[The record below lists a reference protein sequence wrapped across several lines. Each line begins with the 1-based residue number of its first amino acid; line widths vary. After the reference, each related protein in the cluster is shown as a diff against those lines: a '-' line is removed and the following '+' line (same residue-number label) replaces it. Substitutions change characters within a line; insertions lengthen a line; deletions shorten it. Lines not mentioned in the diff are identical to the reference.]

1 MVRAYNIH
9 VIRFEDI
16 LEKVQAYNP
25 GSDETLLRKAYVF
38 SAKEHHGQTRRS
50 GEPYLIHP
58 LNVAG
63 ILADI
68 RADDVSIVVG
78 LLHDILEDTGVTKED
93 LARHFGAEVAE
104 LVDGVTKIGKF
115 SFHSREQEQAE
126 TFLKMIL
133 GMASDLR
140 VILVKLADRLH
151 NMRTLEFLA
160 PEKRIEIARET
171 LEIYA
176 PIANRLGIG
185 AIKGQLED
193 LSFQYLEPESCAEL
207 SAEVE
212 ARLKNTRGLVEEI
225 QRRIESTLSQAGI
238 ENQVRG
244 RVKRLYSIHT
254 KLKRQGLEIAQLYD
268 ILAFRI
274 VCREVKDCY
283 AILGL
288 VHQIWRPVPGRF
300 KDYIAMPKPNFYQSL
315 HTTVM
320 GERGTPFEVQVRTF
334 EMDVVAER
342 GIAAHWR
349 YKEGRLDAS
358 PEDARFDWL
367 RRLADLKTEVSDPRK
382 FLNALK
388 VDLYPDEIYTFS
400 PKGKVFAFPRGATPV
415 DFAYRIHSDVGAH
428 CVGARVNGRLVP
440 LKSPL
445 VNGDWVEILTSPA
458 AKPSRDWLS
467 FAVTS
472 RAKNKIR
479 HYIHAQE
486 KEKSIEI
493 GRKLLDREFK
503 RFKKSIRKLESDGEL
518 ADQLPELGLSKIED
532 LYAAVGFGKLAA
544 RSVLERFVSAEE
556 IARVPP
562 TETESVI
569 GRAARKILPFGAPS
583 VEVVG
588 YDDLLASLAKC
599 CSPLPGEPIV
609 GYVTRGRGVSVHSA
623 VCPNVTN
630 LLYDPER
637 QIAVSWSGKRPD
649 TKFPAELKLITEDR
663 PALLADVTQVIADE
677 KSNIRRIEAR
687 TTEGGTGEVVIV
699 LEISGVKHLEKI
711 LKKLRAVAGVREVR
725 RQASAAPLAAPT
737 AS

>member
-1 MVRAYNIH
+1 M
-9 VIRFEDI
+9 IRFEDI

-25 GSDETLLRKAYVF
+25 ASDETLLRKAYVF
-38 SAKEHHGQTRRS
+38 SAKEHHGQMRRS

-151 NMRTLEFLA
+151 NMRTLEFLP
-160 PEKRIEIARET
+160 PEKRLEIARET

-193 LSFQYLEPESCAEL
+193 LSFQYLEPESCTEL

-212 ARLKNTRGLVEEI
+212 ARLKNSRGLVEEI
-225 QRRIESTLSQAGI
+225 QRRIETTLSQAGI
-238 ENQVRG
+238 ESQVRG

-268 ILAFRI
+268 ILAFRV

-320 GERGTPFEVQVRTF
+320 GERGTPFEVQVRTY

-367 RRLADLKTEVSDPRK
+367 RRLADLKTEVSDPRQ
-382 FLNALK
+382 FLNSLK

-415 DFAYRIHSDVGAH
+415 DFAYRIHSDIGAH

-458 AKPSRDWLS
+458 GKPSRDWLS

-503 RFKKSIRKLESDGEL
+503 RFKKSIRKLESDGAL
-518 ADQLPELGLSKIED
+518 ADQLPDLGLSKIED
-532 LYAAVGFGKLAA
+532 LYAAVGFGKIPA
-544 RSVLERFVSAEE
+544 RAVLERFIPPDE

-562 TETESVI
+562 AETESAL
-569 GRAARKILPFGAPS
+569 GRAARKLLPFGAPS

-588 YDDLLASLAKC
+588 YDDLLASLARC

-623 VCPNVTN
+623 ACPNVTN

-649 TKFPAELKLITEDR
+649 TKFPAELRLVTEDR

-677 KSNIRRIEAR
+677 KTNIRRIEAKML
-687 TTEGGTGEVVIV
+687 EDGTGEVVVV

-711 LKKLRAVAGVREVR
+711 LKKLRAVPGVREVR
-725 RQASAAPLAAPT
+725 RQASATPVAAPN